1 MKLVFCMA
9 GKTERGPVGD
19 LVDDYRRR
27 IFRYGPVEVIE
38 AKALKLQSR
47 EGTHVLLSPEGESMT
62 SEEFARFIG
71 QQQLKSVRHLF
82 FYTGGP
88 TGFDE
93 ALEDNIKKKISLSPM
108 TFSHQMIRVL
118 LMEQV
123 YRAFTILNNEPYHK

>member
-9 GKTERGPVGD
+9 GKTERGPVGE
-19 LVDDYRRR
+19 LVDDYRKR

-38 AKALKLQSR
+38 AKTLKLQSR
-47 EGTHVLLSPEGESMT
+47 EGTHVLLSPDGESMT

-71 QQQLKSVRHLF
+71 QQQLGSVKHIF
-82 FYTGGP
+82 FYTGGS

-93 ALEDNIKKKISLSPM
+93 SLEEHIKKKISLSPM
-108 TFSHQMIRVL
+108 TFSHQMIRIM